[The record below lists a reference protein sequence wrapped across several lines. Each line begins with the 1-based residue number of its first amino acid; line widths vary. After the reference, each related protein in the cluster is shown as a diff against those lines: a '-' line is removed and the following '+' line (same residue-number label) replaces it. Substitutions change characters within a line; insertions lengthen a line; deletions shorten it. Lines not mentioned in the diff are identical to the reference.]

1 MDKCFGPLLSI
12 IALRADT
19 GAKERTYL
27 FLFILSTDI
36 YTNPAPF
43 YTEWRSRF
51 AGFAIKNALETES
64 GA

>member
-12 IALRADT
+12 IALHADA
-19 GAKERTYL
+19 GAKERIYL

-36 YTNPAPF
+36 CTNLAPF
-43 YTEWRSRF
+43 YTEWRCRF
-51 AGFAIKNALETES
+51 TGFAIKNALETES